1 MSLPKPSFLSVHV
14 IGTNGKG
21 SVSTKI
27 SYALE
32 KAGYKV
38 GLFTSPHLDCITER
52 IQINRKPIEKNHLEG
67 LFKSAPS
74 MESFFSQSFFI
85 AFNYFQ
91 YHSVDFVVWEAGIG
105 ARLDPIRLVDPFLT
119 VITSLGFDHTQILGP
134 TLEKIAREKG
144 ALFTKDLVI
153 SRQALTSTIV
163 TLALERK
170 ANVAVAETDEK
181 DYQASNTYTALKAV
195 EFFRK
200 KGIIP
205 FCMEF
210 KEFYS
215 ILPKGRFEEV
225 KEGIILDVAH
235 NPQGLEALILK
246 CREKYAE
253 GGTLLLGGYRD
264 KDLVLMVKKHHSYF
278 EKILVWDGGKKNLRM
293 YPKEEL
299 KEQLEKLT
307 SRSIGLV
314 QDLDLEH
321 YLGEEKRGLLLITG
335 GFAIVR
341 EARERLR
348 GLLNP

>member
-1 MSLPKPSFLSVHV
+1 MVKLFE
-14 IGTNGKG
+14 
-21 SVSTKI
+21 ST
-27 SYALE
+27 
-32 KAGYKV
+32 
-38 GLFTSPHLDCITER
+38 P
-52 IQINRKPIEKNHLEG
+52 IQG
-67 LFKSAPS
+67 
-74 MESFFSQSFFI
+74 SFFYQCFFI

-91 YHSVDFVVWEAGIG
+91 HHSVDFVVWEAGIG

-119 VITSLGFDHTQILGP
+119 VITSLGFDHTQLLGP

-153 SRQALTSTIV
+153 SRQACTSTIV
-163 TLALERK
+163 SLALERQT
-170 ANVAVAETDEK
+170 NIAVAKIDEK
-181 DYQASNTYTALKAV
+181 DYQASNTFTALKAV

-205 FCMEF
+205 VSMEF
-210 KEFYS
+210 KELYA

-246 CREKYAE
+246 CREKYAK

-264 KDLVLMVKKHHSYF
+264 KDLSLVLKKHHDYF
-278 EKILVWDGGKKNLRM
+278 GKILVWDGGKKYFRM
-293 YPKEEL
+293 FPKEEL
-299 KEQLEKLT
+299 KKQLEKHT
-307 SRSIGLV
+307 NRSIEFA
-314 QDLDLEH
+314 QDLDQEI
-321 YLGEEKRGLLLITG
+321 YRRDEKSPLLLITG

-348 GLLNP
+348 GLPDL

>member
-1 MSLPKPSFLSVHV
+1 
-14 IGTNGKG
+14 
-21 SVSTKI
+21 
-27 SYALE
+27 
-32 KAGYKV
+32 
-38 GLFTSPHLDCITER
+38 
-52 IQINRKPIEKNHLEG
+52 
-67 LFKSAPS
+67 
-74 MESFFSQSFFI
+74 
-85 AFNYFQ
+85 
-91 YHSVDFVVWEAGIG
+91 
-105 ARLDPIRLVDPFLT
+105 
-119 VITSLGFDHTQILGP
+119 VITSLGFDHTQILGS

-210 KEFYS
+210 KEFHS